1 MENYE
6 GENKETKK
14 FSIKKLLIAILLF
27 ALTVVI
33 SNLISIK
40 VNNRVIITN
49 REYKE
54 LKNFYEENAKLK
66 SVENYLDENYL
77 RDIDKDLIKTGQL
90 KGMVRSLEDP
100 YSVYLTEE
108 EFNSMIEETSGSFG
122 GIGVVVTPG
131 EDNLITVVSPVEG
144 TPGDKI
150 GIKTGD
156 KIIRVNDKDFSAE
169 EMEDAVKEM
178 KGEPGTKVNISIL
191 RAEGNGNKEEL
202 NFDITREKIKVET
215 VVSEEL
221 EDNIGYI
228 RISSFDKNTHEDFK
242 THLSSLEK
250 ENSLDGL
257 VIDLRNNPG
266 GLLDVTSDI
275 ANEFLDKG
283 VIVYTEDKH
292 GERQYLNS
300 DRKSNEIPIVVL
312 VNEASAS
319 ASEIL
324 AGALKDR
331 DRGKV
336 VGTTTFGKGIV
347 QRLQDFPDGTGIKL
361 TVSEYFTPKGIQI
374 HNKGVI
380 PDVEVE
386 IPEGVVE
393 IGPENLKDDTQL
405 QKGIELLRK

>member
-1 MENYE
+1 MENFN
-6 GENKETKK
+6 GNKETKK

-27 ALTVVI
+27 ALTIVI

-49 REYKE
+49 REYTE

-66 SVENYLDENYL
+66 SVENYLEENYL

-131 EDNLITVVSPVEG
+131 DDNLITVVSPVEG

-191 RAEGNGNKEEL
+191 RAEGNGNKKEL

-215 VVSEEL
+215 VVSEEI

-228 RISSFDKNTHEDFK
+228 RISSFDKTTHEDFNM
-242 THLSSLEK
+242 HLSSLEK
-250 ENSLDGL
+250 EKSLDGL

-266 GLLDVTSDI
+266 GLLDVTADI

-300 DRKSNEIPIVVL
+300 DRKSNKIPIVVL

-331 DRGKV
+331 DRAKV

-361 TVSEYFTPKGIQI
+361 TISEYFTPKGIQI

-386 IPEGVVE
+386 IPEGVIE
-393 IGPENLKDDTQL
+393 IGPENLKEDTQL
-405 QKGIELLRK
+405 QKAIELLRK